1 MNTDDGR
8 YIVFASDRG
17 CTKDSVYV
25 YVLEYE
31 FIPQRQ
37 GITDSKKLRRIME
50 LAPSDG
56 TDVVD
61 AGSAV
66 GGGIPE
72 NADTKR
78 YLEKMAD
85 VRHFRGLLDNTN
97 RKLDEMREEFAL
109 SDDVERRQ
117 ELTSRI
123 LETEAEIPQIQSSLD
138 KAASEVQKI
147 EMEFLFSGVV
157 IDYNLLSSEASRNLV
172 GDSSSYVFKERQ
184 AGSPLRLPVS
194 AK

>member
-1 MNTDDGR
+1 MCD
-8 YIVFASDRG
+8 I
-17 CTKDSVYV
+17 SVTCST
-25 YVLEYE
+25 
-31 FIPQRQ
+31 IQ
-37 GITDSKKLRRIME
+37 T
-50 LAPSDG
+50 
-56 TDVVD
+56 
-61 AGSAV
+61 
-66 GGGIPE
+66 E
-72 NADTKR
+72 N
-78 YLEKMAD
+78 
-85 VRHFRGLLDNTN
+85 
-97 RKLDEMREEFAL
+97 

-184 AGSPLRLPVS
+184 AGSPLRLDIR
-194 AK
+194 